1 MHNSEKFLVL
11 MTTLKERYE
20 LEKAPATAQSG
31 RYELKKAP
39 AMALETSVIASTVYE
54 YKVRLTGTAIQQNN
68 HRGPKMLPQKV

>member
-11 MTTLKERYE
+11 MTTL
-20 LEKAPATAQSG
+20 LE

-54 YKVRLTGTAIQQNN
+54 HKVRLTGTAIHQNI
-68 HRGPKMLPQKV
+68 HRGPKMLPYKV